1 MKRKVVSPNGVVIEN
16 IASVPLVVGEALDV
30 GDERAAALLEQRER
44 AFDVLDVE
52 HDRADPL
59 GVLAQVAPGAAAFA
73 DRLVDDE
80 QRVAGLERGRALA
93 SFLFQLRAAV
103 PDLDEVQLVD
113 EEAPRPVE
121 IVHVVVQRFDAL
133 DAD

>member
-1 MKRKVVSPNGVVIEN
+1 
-16 IASVPLVVGEALDV
+16 
-30 GDERAAALLEQRER
+30 
-44 AFDVLDVE
+44 
-52 HDRADPL
+52 
-59 GVLAQVAPGAAAFA
+59 
-73 DRLVDDE
+73 
-80 QRVAGLERGRALA
+80 
-93 SFLFQLRAAV
+93 V